1 MTKITFMIA
10 GRNTLPYHKLTYE
23 SVRKNLS
30 PEHEV
35 ILLSDG
41 STDGTAEWF
50 KQVANEPHT
59 KVFHFEEHTGI
70 PYVYNKGVEMA
81 SNEWVCLLHSD
92 MYVPKGFDTGLESW
106 MNNLDFITTLRV
118 EPPVY
123 PTSADKITKDFGIY
137 HNTFDAA
144 GFDKFAAEQAINRVG
159 QTQKGMFFPWCIRK
173 SLYQSIGG
181 CDTLFAKYLVEDD
194 DYYLRVKQAG
204 ARYAQVM
211 DVMVYHFCSRSS
223 KYSGD
228 KITNNGGN
236 EWQDQYMKSAM
247 NFIRKW
253 GVPAT
258 TVYDAEHDMHMPTH
272 HDIGYVIPNASMDL
286 IRLVEP
292 FATTVYTDLDVSEYI
307 KREQTRTQYNM
318 AARFKKLD
326 AAKTNKFI
334 VEIGDEPV
342 SATELIKIAKA
353 LNKAVAGRKYK
364 MGNMKVTAN

>member
-1 MTKITFMIA
+1 MIA

-50 KQVANEPHT
+50 KQVACEPNT
-59 KVFHFEEHTGI
+59 KVFHYEEHTGI

-106 MNNLDFITTLRV
+106 MDKLDFITTLRV

-123 PTSADKITKDFGIY
+123 PTSADKITKDFGLY
-137 HNTFDAA
+137 HNTIDTAAFDA
-144 GFDKFAAEQAINRVG
+144 FAAQQAIDKAG

-173 SLYQSIGG
+173 SLYNSIGG
-181 CDTLFAKYLVEDD
+181 CDTLFSKYMVEDD
-194 DYYLRVKQAG
+194 DMYLRIKQSG

-211 DVMVYHFCSRSS
+211 DTMVYHFCSRSS
-223 KYSGD
+223 KFSGD
-228 KITNNGGN
+228 QISNSGGN

-253 GVPAT
+253 GLPAT
-258 TVYDAEHDMHMPTH
+258 MVYDAQHDMHIPAN
-272 HDIGYVIPNASMDL
+272 HDIGYVITNASNDL

-292 FATTVYTDLDVSEYI
+292 FAKTLYTDFDVTTYI
-307 KREQTRTQYNM
+307 SNEQPRTQIKL
-318 AARFKKLD
+318 ADKFKKLD
-326 AAKTNKFI
+326 APRSNKFI
-334 VEIGDEPV
+334 VELDDNKPV
-342 SATELIKIAKA
+342 SVTELVNITKA
-353 LNKAVAGRKYK
+353 LNKAVSGKKYK
-364 MGNMKVTAN
+364 IGNMKVIAN